1 MNIPLRSDGQNWERR
16 VAQSINVISQGYPFL
31 QVETLPAIGDVK
43 NGFTCYDQATDKV
56 YTAAA
61 GVWQGHW

>member
-1 MNIPLRSDGQNWERR
+1 MIPLRSDGENWTRR
-16 VAQSINVISQGYPFL
+16 VAQQINRISSGYPFL
-31 QVETLPAIGDVK
+31 QVNALPAIGDVED
-43 NGFTCYDQATDKV
+43 GFTCYDRATNKV